1 VPLFDYS
8 GQLASGALF
17 QGTLE
22 AVGQTEA
29 EALLARMGVRV
40 LTLRPAQR
48 AAYVAP
54 LSLADLTFFNEQ
66 LGALTKAG
74 LPLEQGLRQL
84 AADVGSRK
92 LKRLLLDL
100 ANDLAA
106 GMALPEAIERQRRRF
121 PPQYAEVVEAGLKT
135 GDLSG
140 TLYGVTTHLRLKSGF
155 RRVLAEIVAYP
166 LTVLLLAFGVC
177 AFLMR
182 HVVPLLESMFRD
194 MVQEFGSWS
203 PASFLTGRQAIF
215 VLARVWPTAEWV
227 FGAGVVLLAALGVV
241 IMLPVGRGLRE
252 LVLRHVPGV
261 AQVYWSSVVAR
272 FAHTTA
278 LAAYTGTPLPDL
290 GAAGGAASGSA
301 ALAATTRRVADRLSQ
316 GMNLE
321 RAVES
326 ERDMPAL
333 WTCVVQV
340 AGPRGDL
347 PGALAELARTYE
359 LRAQQ
364 HVTAVRVLLGP
375 LLFLIMAVSVG
386 GLVVS
391 LLSVVATFLRLMT
404 SIMMF

>member
-1 VPLFDYS
+1 MPLFDYS

-17 QGTLE
+17 QGTVE
-22 AVGQTEA
+22 AAGQTEA
-29 EALLARMGVRV
+29 EALLAQMGVRV

-48 AAYVAP
+48 AAFVAP

-66 LGALTKAG
+66 LAALTKAG

-100 ANDLAA
+100 ANDLAT
-106 GMALPEAIERQRRRF
+106 GTPLPQALERQRPRF
-121 PPQYAEVVEAGLKT
+121 PARYAEVVEAGLRT

-166 LTVLLLAFGVC
+166 LVVLLLAFFVC
-177 AFLMR
+177 TFLMR
-182 HVVPLLESMFRD
+182 QVVPLLAGMFHD
-194 MVQEFGSWS
+194 MVRELESWNVATRIEPS
-203 PASFLTGRQAIF
+203 MLFTIAQ
-215 VLARVWPTAEWV
+215 VWPTVELV
-227 FGAGVVLLAALGVV
+227 CGLLLLLLILLAGLIVLPGRRVV
-241 IMLPVGRGLRE
+241 RE
-252 LVLRHVPGV
+252 GVLRCIPGV

-272 FAHTTA
+272 YAHTTA

-290 GAAGGAASGSA
+290 VAAGGAASGSP
-301 ALAATTRRVADRLSQ
+301 ALAATTRRVADRLVQ
-316 GMNLE
+316 GEALE
-321 RAVES
+321 RAVAG

-333 WTCVVQV
+333 WTCAVQV

-364 HVTAVRVLLGP
+364 HVNVVRTVLGP
-375 LLFLIMAVSVG
+375 MLFLLMAVSVG
-386 GLVVS
+386 ALVVS
-391 LLSVVATFLRLMT
+391 LLSAVGTFIRTMLVLT
-404 SIMMF
+404 SF